1 MRAQSILLIS
11 AGASATAPPTAT
23 ISSGLVRGASTA
35 LPGAAASTVNKFLG
49 IPYAIPPRRFS
60 LPEPPAPWSEPFNA
74 TGFGPACLQSFGI
87 NELGPRPELLQE
99 LFNNPPPPESEDCL
113 SINVFAPADPSGSAG
128 LAVLVFIPGGGW
140 QLGHGRSDLSA
151 FAAYENI
158 IAVTLNYRTNVFG
171 FPSSPDIPL
180 TERNLGLH
188 DQRLALSWIQANIAS
203 FGGDPSKVTIW
214 GESAGSFSVDDH
226 LKAYADDPSPP
237 FRAAVMSSGQTSFGL
252 LAIPS
257 TTSGGG
263 EAWAGLSAAAGCG
276 NATDGVQCMRDAPA
290 ETLLAAMRDHRISFA
305 PQVDDLTVLGRPG
318 RLWQNGQVAR
328 VPILTGTVA
337 EEGRGL
343 VNDRVNMTAFLDAH
357 LPPLLVPEKARDA
370 IVSVY
375 RSDLKLATDFDVAAA
390 IYTDFLWSCPQSI
403 LAATASSNN
412 ISTWRYHFNASVLHL
427 LPDEYAWLGKF
438 HGSDVILLFSDPE
451 TTPFT
456 PQSYAVYEYFRGAIA
471 RFVKNPFAGPGWP
484 AVGSAYAPLDTA
496 VLGDV
501 GSFPGVMALADVT
514 AVNPRC
520 GLYDDLWPL
529 LEAASKSSG

>member
-1 MRAQSILLIS
+1 MRAQNVLLIS
-11 AGASATAPPTAT
+11 VGASATAPPTAT
-23 ISSGLVRGASTA
+23 ISSGLVQGASTI
-35 LPGAAASTVNKFLG
+35 LPSAASTVNKFLG

-74 TGFGPACLQSFGI
+74 TDFGPACLQSFGI
-87 NELGPRPELLQE
+87 SELGPRPELLQE

-113 SINVFAPADPSGSAG
+113 SINVFAPASPSDSAG
-128 LAVLVFIPGGGW
+128 LTVLVFIPGGGW

-180 TERNLGLH
+180 PERNLGLH

-214 GESAGSFSVDDH
+214 GESAGSLSVDNH

-257 TTSGGG
+257 AGGD

-276 NATDGVQCMRDAPA
+276 NATDGVQCMRDASA
-290 ETLLAAMRDHRISFA
+290 ETLLSAMRDHRISFT
-305 PQVDDLTVLGRPG
+305 PQVDNLTVPGRPG
-318 RLWQNGQVAR
+318 ELWKNGQVAK

-343 VNDRVNMTAFLDAH
+343 VNDRVNMTAFLDAY
-357 LPPLLVPEKARDA
+357 LPPLLVPEEARDA
-370 IVSVY
+370 IVSIY
-375 RSDLKLATDFDVAAA
+375 RSDPKLATDFDVAAA

-403 LAATASSNN
+403 LAVTAASNN
-412 ISTWRYHFNASVLHL
+412 ISTWRYHFNASVLNL

-438 HGSDVILLFSDPE
+438 HGSDVILLFSNPE
-451 TTPFT
+451 TTPYT

-501 GSFPGVMALADVT
+501 GNVPGVMALADVT
-514 AVNPRC
+514 AVDHRC
-520 GLYDDLWPL
+520 RLYEEFWPL
-529 LEAASKSSG
+529 LEVGSSSAAE